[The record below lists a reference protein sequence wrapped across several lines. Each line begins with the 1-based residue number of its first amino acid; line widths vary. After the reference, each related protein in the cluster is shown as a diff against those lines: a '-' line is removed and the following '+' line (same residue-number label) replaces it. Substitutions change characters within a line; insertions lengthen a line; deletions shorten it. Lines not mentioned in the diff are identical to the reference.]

1 MNGRAAKRI
10 HRAAVRMVASGIVQT
25 LARRSELRA
34 AKNQLKREYY
44 AKPYHQ
50 RVIMEGIVPSRT
62 HKQQRQFDL
71 NHR

>member
-10 HRAAVRMVASGIVQT
+10 HRAKWRM
-25 LARRSELRA
+25 LRSKQYPAYWNIGDIE
-34 AKNQLKREYY
+34 NQLKREYY

-50 RVIMEGIVPSRT
+50 HVIMEGIVPSRT

-71 NHR
+71 NPR